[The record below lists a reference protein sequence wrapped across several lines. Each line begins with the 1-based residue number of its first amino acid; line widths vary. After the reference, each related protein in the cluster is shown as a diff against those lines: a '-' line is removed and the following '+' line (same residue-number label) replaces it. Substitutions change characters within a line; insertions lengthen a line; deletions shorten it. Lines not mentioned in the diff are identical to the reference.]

1 MRILIALFALFAPLA
16 AAHAAGNVSLS
27 SEVFVEKTKPDAQ
40 GKPVV
45 SLEPPA
51 VVTPGDKLVFVLSYK
66 NAGAEP
72 ATGFILTNPIPAA
85 VSFTAAEGD
94 GAAVSVDG
102 GKSWGQLAAL
112 KVAEANGTSRPAT
125 PADVTH
131 VRWTFG
137 RAIAVGEAGKL
148 RFRGV
153 VK

>member
-1 MRILIALFALFAPLA
+1 MRILIALFALFAPVA
-16 AAHAAGNVSLS
+16 AAHAANDVTLS
-27 SEVFVEKTKPDAQ
+27 SEVFVERTKPDAQ
-40 GKPVV
+40 GKPIV

-66 NAGAEP
+66 NAGAQP
-72 ATGFILTNPIPAA
+72 AAGFTLTNPIPAS
-85 VSFTAAEGD
+85 VSFTGAEGE
-94 GAAVSVDG
+94 GAVESVDG
-102 GKSWGQLAAL
+102 GKSWGQLATL
-112 KVAEANGTSRPAT
+112 KVTAADGTSRAAT

-137 RAIAVGEAGKL
+137 PAIAVGEAGKL